1 MTTKDIVRLLY
12 EHFSVF
18 GAIQDIHFNT
28 GKFAAYIKFQHR
40 NFAEFAREAM
50 QNQTLVDG
58 VIEPIKIA
66 WAVYDNP
73 FDQTEKEIA
82 KRDVKQAIDKELCE

>member
-1 MTTKDIVRLLY
+1 M
-12 EHFSVF
+12 H
-18 GAIQDIHFNT
+18 
-28 GKFAAYIKFQHR
+28 
-40 NFAEFAREAM
+40 
-50 QNQTLVDG
+50 NQTLVDG

-82 KRDVKQAIDKELCE
+82 KRDVKQTIDKELCE